1 MDIVRKGKG
10 DSRMKRMGKRGL
22 AFWFLSLTI
31 FLSCASMAFPQET
44 ALPVP
49 GKPLTLEQCVA
60 LGLKFNPA
68 LRGNQASVE
77 AQKARVEQAL
87 AAYYP
92 QINFSAGYN
101 AQTFNFIT
109 LAGQFRPYTY
119 NYTFQDIFSM
129 GPNLTQTIYDFG
141 RTSSAVK
148 QNREN
153 VKASE
158 QDLVTTR
165 QTVILNVKQAYFG
178 VLQSQHLIEVA
189 QEVGNN
195 TKQHLDQA
203 QGFYQAGTRPKID
216 VTKAEVDVANADLA
230 LITAKNNYLV
240 ARVNLNNAMGL
251 TEKLEFPIEDIMGI
265 TPEKIGVDDIL
276 KAAFEQRPEI
286 LQLKAKQRSQE
297 AAIELA
303 QSSYYPILSG
313 TAQYL
318 MRGRHMPNETAWDAF
333 FGATLT
339 VPLFSGFLSPSQVS
353 EQRANLRN
361 LLAQEETLK
370 LNIRLESEQAYLSA
384 KQAEEQVRVTQKT
397 VSQAQENY
405 ELAAG
410 RYQVGVGSPLEITD
424 AEVSLANAKAN
435 YIQALYNYK
444 VSEARIEKAMGT
456 NR

>member
-1 MDIVRKGKG
+1 MKHLKTLRKNDWISLLISLVLWISFIG
-10 DSRMKRMGKRGL
+10 SVL
-22 AFWFLSLTI
+22 A
-31 FLSCASMAFPQET
+31 ME
-44 ALPVP
+44 LPPPP
-49 GKPLTLEQCVA
+49 GKPLTLDQCVA

-68 LRGNQASVE
+68 LRGNQSTVE

-92 QINFSAGYN
+92 QINFNAAYN
-101 AQTFNFIT
+101 ANTFNFIT
-109 LAGQFRPYTY
+109 LAGQYRPYTY
-119 NYTFQDIFSM
+119 NWTFQDVFSM
-129 GPNLTQTIYDFG
+129 GPNLSQTIYDFG

-153 VKASE
+153 VIASE

-178 VLQSQHLIEVA
+178 VLQAQHLVEVA
-189 QEVGNN
+189 QEVVNN

-216 VTKAEVDVANADLA
+216 VTKAEVDQANAELA
-230 LITAKNNYLV
+230 LITARNNYLV

-251 TEKLEFPIEDIMGI
+251 TEKLEFPLEDIMGI
-265 TPEKIGVDDIL
+265 TPQPIVLDEIVKT
-276 KAAFEQRPEI
+276 AFDQRPEI

-297 AAIELA
+297 AAIQLA

-318 MRGRHMPNETAWDAF
+318 FRGRHMPSETAWDAF
-333 FGATLT
+333 MGATLT
-339 VPLFSGFLSPSQVS
+339 IPIFSGFLSPNQVS

-370 LNIRLESEQAYLSA
+370 LNIRLEAEQAYLA
-384 KQAEEQVRVTQKT
+384 QKQAEEQVRVTQKT
-397 VSQAQENY
+397 VGQAQENY
-405 ELAAG
+405 DLASG

-444 VSEARIEKAMGT
+444 TAEARIEKAMGI
-456 NR
+456 NK